1 MVLFQSVLHE
11 TTVNYVGKKECLD
24 SKDMKQMVFGQVLT
38 NWQLKKELGYMVKK
52 QYKH

>member
-1 MVLFQSVLHE
+1 MVLFQSLLDQA
-11 TTVNYVGKKECLD
+11 TGNYAGKNEGID

-38 NWQLKKELGYMVKK
+38 KWQLKKELGYMVKK